1 MSVSQATTTVYR
13 GRALHMHHWVRD
25 VKESH
30 GFTAFTRLLAN
41 DKKPS
46 KSSVECLTCC
56 CFNPLIR
63 TLKPHSNKVTGTLA
77 IDGWA
82 VMARRGLGGAG
93 AAAPSNTTTYIRRLL
108 TASPPSVY
116 TKLSHFRD
124 QTKIP
129 MHSDLT
135 ARSADDGPVR
145 LASADSNRIR
155 INRID
160 RALCWCQRDEVASVI
175 DVVTYRTALY
185 PSTLLHLHL
194 SDAG

>member
-1 MSVSQATTTVYR
+1 
-13 GRALHMHHWVRD
+13 
-25 VKESH
+25 
-30 GFTAFTRLLAN
+30 
-41 DKKPS
+41 
-46 KSSVECLTCC
+46 
-56 CFNPLIR
+56 
-63 TLKPHSNKVTGTLA
+63 
-77 IDGWA
+77 
-82 VMARRGLGGAG
+82 
-93 AAAPSNTTTYIRRLL
+93 
-108 TASPPSVY
+108 
-116 TKLSHFRD
+116 
-124 QTKIP
+124 